1 MAVTVIGPGL
11 GTEGGTRRARPA
23 GNWEAARRALLREPR
38 RVVGAIIVVG
48 FVVLAVIGPWLHS
61 GRLGANANLIYAP
74 PSLAHPLGTD
84 FEGSD
89 VLSLLLV
96 GARYVL
102 VSGAIGGAIAVVLG
116 GAVGLVGGYLAGP
129 TDWSL
134 SRITDFALTIPQY
147 PLLVVLAAV
156 VRFTSPV
163 LIGVLLGVTSWAGLA
178 RAVRSQA
185 FSLRERA
192 YIEASRSLGLSTRHV
207 IIKEMLPNIAPYV
220 AMNLL
225 VSVIG
230 AIYAE
235 TGLFFLGILPTSEV
249 SNWGAMLNQAVFA
262 AGAIGSPQAISYLLS
277 PLIAILLLTIGI
289 VFVLDAVDE
298 FFNPRLRA

>member
-1 MAVTVIGPGL
+1 MAVTVIGPEL
-11 GTEGGTRRARPA
+11 GTGGAARKAQPT
-23 GNWEAARRALLREPR
+23 GKWHAARRALLREPR
-38 RVVGAIIVVG
+38 RVVGAAIVVL
-48 FVVLAVIGPWLHS
+48 FVLMAVIGPWLYPH
-61 GRLGANANLIYAP
+61 RLAANANAIYAA

-84 FEGSD
+84 FEGTD
-89 VLSLLLV
+89 VLALLLT

-102 VSGAIGGAIAVVLG
+102 VSAAVAGAIAVVLG
-116 GAVGLVGGYLAGP
+116 VAVGLVAGYLSGA

-134 SRITDFALTIPQY
+134 SRLTDFALTIPQY

-163 LIGVLLGVTSWAGLA
+163 LVGVLLGITSWAGLA

-185 FSLRERA
+185 FSLRERP
-192 YIEASRSLGLSTRHV
+192 YIEASRSLGLSTSHV
-207 IIKEMLPNIAPYV
+207 IVREMLPNIAPYV

-225 VSVIG
+225 VSIIG

-235 TGLFFLGILPTSEV
+235 TGLFFLGVLPTSNV
-249 SNWGAMLNQAVFA
+249 SNWGAMLNLAVFS
-262 AGAIGSPQAISYLLS
+262 AGAIGSSQAVAYLLS
-277 PLIAILLLTIGI
+277 PLVAILLLTLGI